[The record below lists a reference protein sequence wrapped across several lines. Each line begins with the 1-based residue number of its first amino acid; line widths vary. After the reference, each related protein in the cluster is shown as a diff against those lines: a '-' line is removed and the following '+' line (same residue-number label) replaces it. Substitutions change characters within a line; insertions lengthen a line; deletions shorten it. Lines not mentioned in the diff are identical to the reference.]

1 MPGKPVND
9 QQVRV
14 YMHDRSHHT
23 QRTAAARAGFSERT
37 ARRIDADP
45 RLPSQRQPERGRTVP
60 DPLAEVWE
68 RDLAPILERDAAV
81 QAVTLLRHLQMTDP
95 ERFPDDRIRRT
106 LERRVR
112 DWRALHGAPRDVIF
126 RQSPEPGRMALSD
139 FTDAAELDVTIAGE
153 AFAHRLYHFVLAYS
167 GWEHVGVVLGGESF
181 TALAEHLQN
190 ALWGLGGV
198 PAEHRTDSL
207 SAAFRNLSRSEIE
220 DITQRYEALCGH
232 YDLKASRNN
241 PGEAHENGA
250 VEAHNNHLKIALDQA
265 LILRGS
271 RDFAGLCDWRRF
283 VDELVARRNRR
294 REAAIRI
301 EMAAL
306 RPLPARRTTDFTE
319 VVARVTKTGGFLVH
333 SVFYS
338 APSQLIGK
346 RLRVHVYD
354 DRIEAFLGAT
364 PVVTHPRWRSRGD
377 GVRVHCVNYRHVI
390 HALRRKPQA
399 LAGSV
404 YRDGLFPRSEYDEAW
419 AALSVALPRKEACR
433 RMVDLLWLAHDE
445 GCEAELAELI
455 AEVRA
460 AGNLPDARDL
470 RQRLEPRRRGLPG
483 DTPVTLTDL
492 ASFDALLEARA

>member
-1 MPGKPVND
+1 LPGKPVTD

-14 YMHDRSHHT
+14 YMTDRLDYS
-23 QRTAAARAGFSERT
+23 QRIAAARAGFSERT
-37 ARRIDADP
+37 ARRVEADP
-45 RLPSQRQPERGRTVP
+45 RLPSQRKPARGRTVP
-60 DPLAEVWE
+60 DPLEAVWE
-68 RDLAPILERDAAV
+68 PVLLPILERDPAV

-95 ERFPDDRIRRT
+95 QAFPDDRVRRT

-112 DWRALHGAPRDVIF
+112 DWRALHGPERDVIF
-126 RQSPEPGRMALSD
+126 RQAPEPGRMALSD
-139 FTDAAELDVTIAGE
+139 FTDARALGVTIGGQPLE
-153 AFAHRLYHFVLAYS
+153 HRLFHFVLAYS
-167 GWEHVGVVLGGESF
+167 GWEHAGVVLGGESF
-181 TALAEHLQN
+181 TALAENLQS
-190 ALWGLGGV
+190 ALWTLGGV
-198 PAEHRTDSL
+198 PHEHRTDSL
-207 SAAFRNLSRSEIE
+207 SAAFRNLDAEAAKDVTE
-220 DITQRYEALCGH
+220 RYDAFCAH
-232 YDLKASRNN
+232 YGMLASRNN